1 MVITLSML
9 NASNYNY
16 ASALAK
22 KKKKKADTYEKG
34 T

>member
-22 KKKKKADTYEKG
+22 KKKKADTYEKG